1 MEIASRDFTSP
12 RTPRGRFIS
21 PFTTYPVWMQA
32 KSAFFEKKFSP
43 DTNFFRATTKFA
55 VFPPSA
61 TIFAIAAVIA
71 PYRSY
76 AFFDALAANSPPSK
90 NGIIWRKTEE
100 FVEKKKA
107 ATPLFGAAAFLQ
119 PLFRFAKNGN
129 KRMSYSPFR

>member
-21 PFTTYPVWMQA
+21 PFTTYPVWTQA

-43 DTNFFRATTKFA
+43 NTSFFRVSAKFA

-61 TIFAIAAVIA
+61 TFFAIAAA
-71 PYRSY
+71 MLPFSGY
-76 AFFDALAANSPPSK
+76 AFFDALPASGFSSK
-90 NGIIWRKTEE
+90 RGTIWRKTEK

-107 ATPLFGAAAFLQ
+107 AAPLFGAAAFLQ
-119 PLFRFAKNGN
+119 SIFRFAKNGN
-129 KRMSYSPFR
+129 KHI